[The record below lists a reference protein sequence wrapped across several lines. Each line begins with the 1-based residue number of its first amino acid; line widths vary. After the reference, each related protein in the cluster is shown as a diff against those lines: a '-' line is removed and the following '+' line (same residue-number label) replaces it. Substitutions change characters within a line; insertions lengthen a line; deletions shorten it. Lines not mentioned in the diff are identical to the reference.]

1 MASVRPGPPPDL
13 QRHLPSRGRTQDTP
27 ANPPTDHTHL
37 CPQHL
42 RLSLNGHGQCHVQH
56 LWFQSVLDM
65 LRHFHTHPIPLESG
79 GSADITL
86 RSYVRAQGPPPG
98 KTPLTPPRQTDGWAV
113 GEDVTLLAPAGS
125 APARSGTCCKPPG
138 PTGWAGKR
146 QPQRIRVRSK
156 FLAGRRG
163 RPRAS
168 RKWVESLRSRTGG
181 AERRAGK
188 EGSLGEV
195 SEGAGHADSALVCPP
210 HL

>member
-1 MASVRPGPPPDL
+1 MKRVREGPDAGTPCIGTSASPLQPPPGPAALVPIPATSVTLPLPRWGSRVRGPRSEAHMASVRPGSPPDL

-27 ANPPTDHTHL
+27 ASPPPTDHAHL

-98 KTPLTPPRQTDGWAV
+98 KTPLTPPGQTDGWAV
-113 GEDVTLLAPAGS
+113 GDGVT
-125 APARSGTCCKPPG
+125 C
-138 PTGWAGKR
+138 
-146 QPQRIRVRSK
+146 
-156 FLAGRRG
+156 
-163 RPRAS
+163 
-168 RKWVESLRSRTGG
+168 
-181 AERRAGK
+181 
-188 EGSLGEV
+188 
-195 SEGAGHADSALVCPP
+195 
-210 HL
+210 